1 MRAVAERYAKIY
13 GVPFYYE
20 DFRVGWQEGI
30 DISKELGLYRQ
41 SYCGCVFSEEERY
54 SRALRKIQ
62 RKENK
67 EKKRQRLTAQERAL
81 AVN

>member
-1 MRAVAERYAKIY
+1 MRSVAQRFAKEY
-13 GVPFYYE
+13 GVSFYYE
-20 DFRVGWQEGI
+20 DFRIGWQEGI
-30 DISKELGLYRQ
+30 DRSKELGLYRQ

-67 EKKRQRLTAQERAL
+67 EKKRLRLVT
-81 AVN
+81 